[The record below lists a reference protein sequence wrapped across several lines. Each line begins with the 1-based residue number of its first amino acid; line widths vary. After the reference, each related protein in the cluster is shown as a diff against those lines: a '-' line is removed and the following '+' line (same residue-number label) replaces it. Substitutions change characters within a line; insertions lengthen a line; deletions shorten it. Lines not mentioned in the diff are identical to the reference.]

1 MARPK
6 VTRGRTRR
14 RARKNVP
21 VGNAHIK
28 TSFNNTIVTLTD
40 KQGNVI
46 AWETAGSAGFKGSRK
61 STPFAAQVTADSAA
75 RKGMEHGLQKVD
87 VYVKGPGSRPRDG
100 HPVAPGGRHRGQLGH
115 RRHAGPP
122 QRLPP
127 PKAAAG
133 LAVARYTGPM
143 VKLSRREGIALTD
156 KCQKYLDRRPYP
168 PGEHGRGRIRQS
180 EYLLQLREK
189 QKTRRFYG
197 VLEKQFRR
205 YYQKASRQPG
215 ITGENLLRM
224 LEQRLDNVVY
234 RLGFA
239 ATRRQARQLVT
250 HGHFRVNGAKV
261 NIPSYQVR
269 PDDVITVKPG
279 SNAEPIIRAATELVA
294 SVAPWLQADYDALNG
309 KVLKVPERSEIDTP
323 VSEQL
328 IVEYYSK

>member
-1 MARPK
+1 M
-6 VTRGRTRR
+6 
-14 RARKNVP
+14 
-21 VGNAHIK
+21 
-28 TSFNNTIVTLTD
+28 
-40 KQGNVI
+40 
-46 AWETAGSAGFKGSRK
+46 
-61 STPFAAQVTADSAA
+61 
-75 RKGMEHGLQKVD
+75 
-87 VYVKGPGSRPRDG
+87 
-100 HPVAPGGRHRGQLGH
+100 
-115 RRHAGPP
+115 
-122 QRLPP
+122 
-127 PKAAAG
+127 
-133 LAVARYTGPM
+133 ARYTGPQ
-143 VKLSRREGIALTD
+143 VKLSRREGVALTD

-205 YYQKASRQPG
+205 YYEKASRQPG

-250 HGHFRVNGAKV
+250 HGHFRVNAKKV

-309 KVLKVPERSEIDTP
+309 KVLKAPERSEIDTP